1 MTLPN
6 ILSSLFL
13 ILFAFTMS
21 SCDFDVEEN
30 KRLKE
35 NSFFFS
41 TDMFFEDEQ
50 KRLKNESGFTKFV
63 NFNGEEETMDIERL
77 NFIEEFAPFQNSD
90 INKAVWL
97 DRYMCDTTF
106 VQKIMS
112 KIDCSCQD
120 KKLKTQKLS
129 VDYKNGEVAEVRLEN
144 QMNKMLL
151 TTMEYLTYTK
161 NVSYEI
167 KRIQMLKTGGIDS
180 TFVMVK
186 F

>member
-1 MTLPN
+1 MTLTN
-6 ILSSLFL
+6 TLSTLFF
-13 ILFAFTMS
+13 ILFAFAMS
-21 SCDFDVEEN
+21 SCNFDIEEN

-41 TDMFFEDEQ
+41 TDMYFEDEQ
-50 KRLKNESGFTKFV
+50 KRLENESGFTKFV
-63 NFNGEEETMDIERL
+63 NFNGMKETMDIDSL
-77 NFIEEFAPFQNSD
+77 NFIEEFAPFVNSD

-106 VQKIMS
+106 VQDVMS

-129 VDYKNGEVAEVRLEN
+129 VDYKNGEVTEVRLEN

-161 NVSYEI
+161 DVSYEI
-167 KRIQMLKTGGIDS
+167 KRIQMLETGGIDS

>member
-1 MTLPN
+1 M
-6 ILSSLFL
+6 IF
-13 ILFAFTMS
+13 
-21 SCDFDVEEN
+21 SCDFDVEAN

-41 TDMFFEDEQ
+41 TIMFFEDEQ
-50 KRLKNESGFTKFV
+50 ERLKDRTGFTKFV
-63 NFNGEEETMDIERL
+63 NFNGKEETMKIDSL
-77 NFIEEFAPFQNSD
+77 NFIYEFNPFKNSD

-97 DRYMCDTTF
+97 DRYMCDTTYQ
-106 VQKIMS
+106 QKLIS
-112 KIDCSCQD
+112 SIDCSCQD
-120 KKLKTQKLS
+120 KKLKTQKLNI
-129 VDYKNGEVAEVRLEN
+129 DYENGEVVEVRLEN

-161 NVSYEI
+161 DVSYEI
-167 KRIQMLKTGGIDS
+167 KRIQILETGGIDS

>member
-1 MTLPN
+1 MTLTN
-6 ILSSLFL
+6 IFSFSSLFL
-13 ILFAFTMS
+13 FAVTLT
-21 SCDFDVEEN
+21 SCDFDIEEN

-50 KRLKNESGFTKFV
+50 KRLKNDSGFTKFV
-63 NFNGEEETMDIERL
+63 NFNGMKETMDIDSL
-77 NFIEEFAPFQNSD
+77 NFVEEFAPFQNSD

-97 DRYMCDTTF
+97 DRYICDTTYL
-106 VQKIMS
+106 QNIIS

-120 KKLKTQKLS
+120 KKLKTQRLS
-129 VDYKNGEVAEVRLEN
+129 VDYNAGEVVKIRLEN

-161 NVSYEI
+161 DVSYEI
-167 KRIQMLKTGGIDS
+167 KRFQMLETGGVDS

>member
-1 MTLPN
+1 MIVTKTQT
-6 ILSSLFL
+6 FL
-13 ILFAFTMS
+13 LCILFAFTLS
-21 SCDFDVEEN
+21 SCDFDVAEN

-50 KRLKNESGFTKFV
+50 KRLKNESGFTKYV
-63 NFNGEEETMDIERL
+63 DFNGFREIMDIDTL

-106 VQKIMS
+106 QQNVIAH
-112 KIDCSCQD
+112 INCSCQD

-129 VDYKNGEVAEVRLEN
+129 VDFKDGEVAEVRLEN

-161 NVSYEI
+161 GDSYQI
-167 KRIQMLKTGGIDS
+167 KRIQMLETGGVDS

>member
-1 MTLPN
+1 MTLN
-6 ILSSLFL
+6 RITTIIVLALTFL
-13 ILFAFTMS
+13 IF
-21 SCDFDVEEN
+21 SCDFDVEAN

-41 TDMFFEDEQ
+41 TIMFFEDEQ
-50 KRLKNESGFTKFV
+50 ERLKDRTGFTKFV
-63 NFNGEEETMDIERL
+63 NFNGKKETMKIDSL
-77 NFIEEFAPFQNSD
+77 NFMYEFNPFKNSD

-97 DRYMCDTTF
+97 DRYMCDTTYQ
-106 VQKIMS
+106 QKLIS
-112 KIDCSCQD
+112 HIDCSCQD
-120 KKLKTQKLS
+120 TKLKTQKLS
-129 VDYKNGEVAEVRLEN
+129 IDYNNGEVIEIRLEN

-161 NVSYEI
+161 DISYEI
-167 KRIQMLKTGGIDS
+167 KRIQLLETGGVDS

>member
-1 MTLPN
+1 MTLDN
-6 ILSSLFL
+6 TLITLSIL
-13 ILFAFTMS
+13 LFAFAMS
-21 SCDFDVEEN
+21 SCDFDIEEN

-50 KRLKNESGFTKFV
+50 KRLQNESGFTKSV
-63 NFNGEEETMDIERL
+63 NFNGREETMEIDSL
-77 NFIEEFAPFQNSD
+77 NFEEEFAPFINSD

-97 DRYMCDTTF
+97 DRYMCDTLF
-106 VQKIMS
+106 VQEIIS

-129 VDYKNGEVAEVRLEN
+129 VDFKNGKVSEVHLEN

-151 TTMEYLTYTK
+151 TTMEYLTYK
-161 NVSYEI
+161 KDISYQI
-167 KRIQMLKTGGIDS
+167 KRVQILETGGIDS
-180 TFVMVK
+180 TCVMVN

>member
-1 MTLPN
+1 MTLKSFTTF
-6 ILSSLFL
+6 IVLSLTF
-13 ILFAFTMS
+13 IIF
-21 SCDFDVEEN
+21 SCDFDIEAN

-41 TDMFFEDEQ
+41 TIMFFEDEQ
-50 KRLKNESGFTKFV
+50 ERLKDRSGFTKYV
-63 NFNGEEETMDIERL
+63 NFNGKEETMKIDSL
-77 NFIEEFAPFQNSD
+77 NFMDEFNPFKNSD

-106 VQKIMS
+106 QQKLIS

-129 VDYKNGEVAEVRLEN
+129 IDYENGEVVEVRLEN

-161 NVSYEI
+161 DVSYEI
-167 KRIQMLKTGGIDS
+167 KRIQMLETGGIDS